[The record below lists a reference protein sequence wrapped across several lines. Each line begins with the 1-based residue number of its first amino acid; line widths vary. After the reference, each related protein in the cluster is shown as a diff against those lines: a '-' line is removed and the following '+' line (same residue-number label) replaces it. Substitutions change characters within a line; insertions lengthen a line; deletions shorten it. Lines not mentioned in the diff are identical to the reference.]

1 MKTDISTFEDIQL
14 LVNTFYSKI
23 RIDELL
29 GGIFAGIISDW
40 EPHLQKM
47 YRFWQS
53 ILLGENT
60 YNGRPFPPHAKMR
73 LQQQHFDRWLKLWH
87 ETLDENFSGPVADDA
102 KMRAQSI
109 ANIFVSKI
117 AYFTQTNS

>member
-1 MKTDISTFEDIQL
+1 MKADISTFEDIQV
-14 LVNTFYSKI
+14 LVNTFYDKVRKDDLI
-23 RIDELL
+23 
-29 GGIFAGIISDW
+29 GGIFAGVITDW

-60 YNGRPFPPHAKMR
+60 YNGRPFPPHAQMR

-87 ETLDENFSGPVADDA
+87 ETLDDKFSGPVADEA
-102 KMRAQSI
+102 KMRAKNI

-117 AYFTQTNS
+117 SYFTQSNP

>member
-14 LVNTFYSKI
+14 LVNTFYGKI

-60 YNGRPFPPHAKMR
+60 YNGRPFPPHAQMR
-73 LQQQHFDRWLKLWH
+73 LQQHHFDRWLKLWH
-87 ETLDENFSGPVADDA
+87 ETLDENFNGPVADEA
-102 KMRAQSI
+102 KMRAKSI

-117 AYFTQTNS
+117 AFFTQNNS

>member
-1 MKTDISTFEDIQL
+1 MKADISTLEDIQV
-14 LVNTFYSKI
+14 LVNTFYDKVRKDDLI
-23 RIDELL
+23 
-29 GGIFAGIISDW
+29 GGIFAGIITDW

-60 YNGRPFPPHAKMR
+60 YNGRPFPPHAQMR

-87 ETLDENFSGPVADDA
+87 ETLDDKFSGPVADEA
-102 KMRAQSI
+102 KMRAKNI

-117 AYFTQTNS
+117 SYFTQNNS